1 MFWRSAPFWQS
12 ASHPAHGHR
21 VGAPVVEQAER
32 AAEQLELAAVL
43 PARVQL
49 EVVAL
54 EGEAHLA
61 RHHQA

>member
-1 MFWRSAPFWQS
+1 M
-12 ASHPAHGHR
+12 
-21 VGAPVVEQAER
+21 EQAER

-61 RHHQA
+61 RHHQT